1 MECCHNVCCWICIHL
16 HQFFENTP
24 SGIYCQCKNNNHLF
38 HHHFYYCFCLHR
50 QACEYFSD
58 CRRIKWL
65 HPPFL
70 SWIDALGDDEKEIAT
85 LSASTMVVME
95 WMDNRSCYALDEC
108 GYFYKRDP
116 EIILMCALFLK
127 PSTSMLLL
135 KDQQFQR
142 Q

>member
-1 MECCHNVCCWICIHL
+1 MQAKELNNIHRMYYVAVVC
-16 HQFFENTP
+16 
-24 SGIYCQCKNNNHLF
+24 
-38 HHHFYYCFCLHR
+38 
-50 QACEYFSD
+50 
-58 CRRIKWL
+58 
-65 HPPFL
+65 PPE
-70 SWIDALGDDEKEIAT
+70 IDEKEIAT

-116 EIILMCALFLK
+116 EIILMRALFLM